1 MDKTYQIIS
10 CSNAQ
15 NIFHLDSSNLHN
27 NAIKTLARSFSFV
40 PHALQYH
47 TFESSISSFMCSIN
61 LILAHRKKTLDR
73 YRSMLLFSRKTVRT
87 QGHVYETQETT
98 NNYKNNNPKQ
108 HK

>member
-1 MDKTYQIIS
+1 MLKNMFY
-10 CSNAQ
+10 
-15 NIFHLDSSNLHN
+15 LDSSSLHN
-27 NAIKTLARSFSFV
+27 NAIKTMARSFLFV
-40 PHALQYH
+40 ARVLPYH

-98 NNYKNNNPKQ
+98 NNYNNNNPKQ

>member
-1 MDKTYQIIS
+1 MLKNMFY
-10 CSNAQ
+10 
-15 NIFHLDSSNLHN
+15 LDPSNLHN

-40 PHALQYH
+40 SRVLQYH
-47 TFESSISSFMCSIN
+47 TFESSIYSFMCSIN
-61 LILAHRKKTLDR
+61 LILVHRKKTLDR